1 MPTLLVVDD
10 EPAVRQL
17 ACRILRGAGY
27 TCLEAESG
35 LAALGQMQSDE
46 QRIDAMVVDIRL
58 PDLSGLDLVRLART
72 LRPGTPALF
81 ISGYAQ
87 PALEEPQLQ
96 QFVQTF
102 LAKPF
107 TAEQLIAAVGELL
120 PAPPQA
126 QPPLDFLGS
135 SDLHSDSAT
144 S

>member
-10 EPAVRQL
+10 EPVVRLL

-35 LAALGQMQSDE
+35 LGALALLQMDGQHL
-46 QRIDAMVVDIRL
+46 AGMVVDIRL

-72 LRPGTPALF
+72 FFPGTPALF

-87 PALEEPQLQ
+87 PAFEEPQLQ
-96 QFVQTF
+96 KLLHAF

-107 TAEQLIAAVGELL
+107 TPEQLIAAVRDLL
-120 PAPPQA
+120 PASQLA
-126 QPPLDFLGS
+126 
-135 SDLHSDSAT
+135 
-144 S
+144 

>member
-10 EPAVRQL
+10 EPAVRLL
-17 ACRILRGAGY
+17 ACRILREAGY

-35 LAALGQMQSDE
+35 LAALGQLQSDG
-46 QRIDAMVVDIRL
+46 QRLDAMVVDIRL

-87 PALEEPQLQ
+87 PLVEEPQLQ
-96 QFVQTF
+96 KLLHAF

-107 TAEQLIAAVGELL
+107 SAEQLITAVQQLL
-120 PAPPQA
+120 SASRQA
-126 QPPLDFLGS
+126 QPAS
-135 SDLHSDSAT
+135 S
-144 S
+144 